1 MSLNMIEASRSPV
14 YRRMGCRVISVA
26 SGGERQISK
35 NSCDSRNLRNS
46 SYISSRYQVT
56 FHGNGMLPG
65 RYRPACRMTQ
75 TGARSTFSP
84 TIECKSITIGI
95 ERILTSSGAK

>member
-1 MSLNMIEASRSPV
+1 MSLKMIEASRSPV

-35 NSCDSRNLRNS
+35 NSCDSRNFRNS
-46 SYISSRYQVT
+46 SDISRYGQVT
-56 FHGNGMLPG
+56 FQSNPGNGMLPG

-84 TIECKSITIGI
+84 TIESESITFV
-95 ERILTSSGAK
+95 

>member
-1 MSLNMIEASRSPV
+1 MSQNMIEASRSPV
-14 YRRMGCRVISVA
+14 YRRMGCKVISVA

-35 NSCDSRNLRNS
+35 NSCDSRNFRNS
-46 SYISSRYQVT
+46 SYISRYQVT
-56 FHGNGMLPG
+56 LHGDGILPG

-84 TIECKSITIGI
+84 TIECKT
-95 ERILTSSGAK
+95 TTFV

>member
-35 NSCDSRNLRNS
+35 NSCDSRNFRNS

-75 TGARSTFSP
+75 TGARSTISP
-84 TIECKSITIGI
+84 TIERESITFGI
-95 ERILTSSGAK
+95 KKILASSCAK

>member
-14 YRRMGCRVISVA
+14 YRRMGCKVISVA

-35 NSCDSRNLRNS
+35 NSCDSRNFRNS
-46 SYISSRYQVT
+46 SYIVGMSGHFSFQSW
-56 FHGNGMLPG
+56 HGMLPG

-84 TIECKSITIGI
+84 IIE
-95 ERILTSSGAK
+95 